1 MPQQTPAQARVI
13 DPILTAIARAAAMQ
27 SSPVADILFPI
38 VPVGARGGRVISF
51 GNEDFRLISS
61 ARAPG
66 ANTKRV
72 QFGYTSGA
80 YFLTDYSLEGSVP
93 IEILQEGLAVPTINH
108 ATVAI
113 TKVRNM
119 MALEREKQ
127 CADLALNAALYGA
140 NNKLTLTS
148 TDRWDQYDQAAS
160 DPIADIQAAREAIR
174 AQIGV
179 RPNVLTLGPKV
190 LTALRSHPKILD
202 RLSTSTDRSP
212 ATLAQLQALLEIE
225 TVVEGG
231 MIFHNGT
238 AFVDVWGTY
247 AHLAYTPPRSLAE
260 MGSPSFGYTYQ
271 LEEYPVAEEQY
282 YERNEKTWYFPV
294 TDARQPVLAGASAG
308 FLFTTAVN

>member
-1 MPQQTPAQARVI
+1 MPQQTPSQARVI
-13 DPILTAIARAAAMQ
+13 DPILTEIARAAAVQ

-66 ANTKRV
+66 SNTKRV
-72 QFGYTSGA
+72 QFGYTSGT

-93 IEILQEGLAVPTINH
+93 IEILQEGLAVPGINH

-113 TKVRNM
+113 MKVRNM

-127 CADLALNAALYGA
+127 CADLALNAASYAAG
-140 NNKLTLTS
+140 NKLTLTG
-148 TDRWDQYDQAAS
+148 TDRWDSYADAAS

-174 AQIGV
+174 SQIGV

-202 RLSTSTDRSP
+202 RLSTSADRPP
-212 ATLAQLQALLEIE
+212 ASLAQLAALLEIE
-225 TVVEGG
+225 RVVEGG
-231 MIFHNGT
+231 MVYHNGT
-238 AFVDVWGTY
+238 AYVDVWGTY

-271 LEEYPVAEEQY
+271 LENYPLAREMY
-282 YERNEKTWYFPV
+282 YGDNEKTWYFPV
-294 TDARQPVLAGASAG
+294 DDARQPVLAGAAAG
-308 FLFTTAVN
+308 FLFTTAVS